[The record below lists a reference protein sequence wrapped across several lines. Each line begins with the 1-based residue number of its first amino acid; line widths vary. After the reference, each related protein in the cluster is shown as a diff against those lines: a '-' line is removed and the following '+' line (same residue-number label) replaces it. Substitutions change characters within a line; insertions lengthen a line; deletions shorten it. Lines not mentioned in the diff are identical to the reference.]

1 MQPNDILPPLKKRA
15 RIAVVYGGIARAGS
29 TVINETINGRGTKT
43 YEAVA
48 HYIAG
53 ALRQLGFYEVELVPE
68 DMHLAARLIERK
80 IDLVWLNTGGIQGA
94 CPMSHAAA
102 ICEQVGIPYVG
113 HSPGAVSL
121 LDDKGLFKCR
131 LASLGI
137 PTAAFVI
144 VNAAQAVS
152 LAALGERFRGQEQ
165 ERFVVKPVSGRASL
179 NVEVASRLADV
190 PDLIE
195 RVRAA
200 TGGGSVLVEE
210 YLCGAEYAVAV
221 DGPWCSQG
229 GGKTITKLGRPHAFS
244 AVERVLGDS
253 ELIWPSMDVRAIT
266 DDRMKLTS
274 GPTQAALLA
283 LAEHV
288 YRDCGLESAVRLDIR
303 ADWSGSLRVLE
314 ANPKPDLAPP
324 TDRSTSVICVGL
336 PEAGMT
342 YNDLILSILINRLD
356 YLHTHRPALFATLG
370 KVLDR

>member
-29 TVINETINGRGTKT
+29 SVINETINGRGSKT

-53 ALRQLGFYEVELVPE
+53 ALRQLGFHEVELIPE

-80 IDLVWLNTGGIQGA
+80 IDLVWLNSGGIQGA

-102 ICEQVGIPYVG
+102 ICEQAGIPYVG

-121 LDDKGLFKCR
+121 LDDKGLFKAK

-137 PTAAFVI
+137 PTADYLV
-144 VNAAQAVS
+144 VNPAQAVS
-152 LAALGERFRGQEQ
+152 LAALAERFKGQES

-179 NVEVASRLADV
+179 NVKVADRLANV

-195 RVRAA
+195 QVRAA
-200 TGGGSVLVEE
+200 TGGGAVLVEE
-210 YLCGAEYAVAV
+210 FLCGAEYAVAV
-221 DGPWCSQG
+221 DGAWVSQG
-229 GGKTITKLGRPHAFS
+229 GGKTITMLGRPHAFS
-244 AVERVLGDS
+244 AVERVLGDG
-253 ELIWPSMDVRAIT
+253 ELIWPSMDVREIT

-274 GPTQAALLA
+274 GPIQAALVT

-288 YRDCGLESAVRLDIR
+288 YRDCGLETAVRLDIR
-303 ADWSGSLRVLE
+303 ADWSGTLRVLE

-356 YLHTHRPALFATLG
+356 YLHTHRPALFGTLSG
-370 KVLDR
+370 VIDR